1 MKKTVFLGLAA
12 MATLITACSSDD
24 VVDIKAPGTAIGF
37 SSFID
42 KATRAELT
50 TDNIEAFNV
59 YGYTKTTGDNPTD
72 QTIFYNEKV
81 SKSNGSWTYTNT
93 QYWVVDQPYDFH
105 AIASSNVEWEAETT
119 KSSGKLTFTFGGGTD
134 DLLYDYVGVAK
145 AAADGNGDFGVVKFT
160 FNHLLSKVQ
169 FKFTNAL
176 TATNVQLEV
185 TDVKI
190 KEYPYSGGEITLG
203 TSDDNGRNSSNAS
216 NWTLTDVSGDKSD
229 LAFAFPSGTT
239 YATKN
244 NSNTTDPLFLMPAKK
259 AYDLTFTLTL
269 HAYTAE
275 KDNTGIPY
283 TRTETVTLP
292 EVEMLPGYSYLF
304 SASITEENLNPGNSS
319 TDKIKPITFSV
330 DKVEGWTSTDEKA
343 LQTTV
348 E

>member
-24 VVDIKAPGTAIGF
+24 VVDIKAPNTAIGF
-37 SSFID
+37 STFVD

-50 TDNIEAFNV
+50 SDNLEAFTV

-134 DLLYDYVGVAK
+134 DLLYDYVGVSS
-145 AAADGNGDFGVVKFT
+145 AAANNDAVKFT

-176 TATNVQLEV
+176 TATTVQLEV
-185 TDVKI
+185 TDISI
-190 KEYPYSGGEITLG
+190 KEYPYSGGTITLG
-203 TSDDNGRNSSNAS
+203 SSNDDGGNSANTS

-239 YATKN
+239 YAQNK

-269 HAYTAE
+269 HAYTGGGT
-275 KDNTGIPY
+275 DIPY

-292 EVEMLPGYSYLF
+292 EVEMVPGYSYIYV
-304 SASITEENLNPGNSS
+304 ASITEENLNPGGGSGDNDE
-319 TDKIKPITFSV
+319 TIKPITFDV
-330 DKVEGWTSTDEKA
+330 EKVEGWDVATEKSF
-343 LQTTV
+343 QTAV